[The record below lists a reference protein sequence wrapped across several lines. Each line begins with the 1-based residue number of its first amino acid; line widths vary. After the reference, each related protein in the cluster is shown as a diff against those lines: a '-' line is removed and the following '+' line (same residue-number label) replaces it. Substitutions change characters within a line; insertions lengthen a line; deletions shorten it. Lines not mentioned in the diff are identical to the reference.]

1 MSNVVMGTH
10 SIIFVIID
18 KLVSPSSSVN
28 GDPLDDFPDHW
39 QPRFSAQFPLCRRS
53 EGGVLSPPPSKRKDL
68 LASGRYCNGDLVE
81 RRVGNLIGFNLGR
94 SLNHSRQDLS
104 YFWIGS
110 AVVSFRVLC
119 CVPQADSERFCS
131 CRTNERDFVLES
143 LLFSKQGKNVLFD
156 RLGALRNAIGLHM
169 HSNSACKHAT
179 LLGSRCPRADSENH
193 YWFRYSEDSLSPLTT
208 LG

>member
-10 SIIFVIID
+10 SMIFVIID

-39 QPRFSAQFPLCRRS
+39 QPRFFFEFPLRRS
-53 EGGVLSPPPSKRKDL
+53 SARGGRPPPSKRKDL
-68 LASGRYCNGDLVE
+68 LASGRYCNSDLVE

-156 RLGALRNAIGLHM
+156 RLGELRNAIGLQM
-169 HSNSACKHAT
+169 HGNSACKHVT
-179 LLGSRCPRADSENH
+179 LLGFHRQGGDSDNLH
-193 YWFRYSEDSLSPLTT
+193 WFRRPEDSLSILTNV
-208 LG
+208 G

>member
-39 QPRFSAQFPLCRRS
+39 QPRFFFEFPLRQS
-53 EGGVLSPPPSKRKDL
+53 SAGGGLSPPPSKRKDL
-68 LASGRYCNGDLVE
+68 PASGRYCNSDLVE

-143 LLFSKQGKNVLFD
+143 LLFSKHGKNVLFD
-156 RLGALRNAIGLHM
+156 PLGEFPPPVRLPL
-169 HSNSACKHAT
+169 HAT
-179 LLGSRCPRADSENH
+179 LPPQH
-193 YWFRYSEDSLSPLTT
+193 PTPLPP
-208 LG
+208 L